1 MTDDAG
7 PDRDDVV
14 AILASLD
21 GRPAGD
27 VGERIESMELVW
39 LVHQVEQ
46 RYGVRMELDEAN
58 VGRMGTVSGAVDVLK
73 EVIG

>member
-1 MTDDAG
+1 MTDEAG
-7 PDRDDVV
+7 PDRDDIV
-14 AILASLD
+14 AMLASLD

-46 RYGVRMELDEAN
+46 RYGVRVELDDVN
-58 VGRMGTVSGAVDVLK
+58 FGRMGTVSGAVDVLRK
-73 EVIG
+73 VIG